1 METKVTSFALA
12 FALAVSLFGCS
23 SPRSREL
30 TEPVGK
36 RLSDTGANEAAPGRE
51 GRGTPSSLR
60 ESFTILSGSL
70 AWARRDWASAAK
82 AFLDAEESA
91 LASGNETL
99 RQYAVYGLAATYLA
113 EDEYESAVARL
124 AELDAGLSPE
134 LGSGLW
140 YQAGIVAFRKGEY
153 ADAVAMFRKSLERD
167 GERADAKINL
177 ELSARSLSESDSKRS
192 AGGSGFAEAKPS
204 ESDEDAIFDLVRRKE
219 RDRWKNQEEEA
230 SREIVADY

>member
-1 METKVTSFALA
+1 METKVTVIALA
-12 FALAVSLFGCS
+12 LAASLFGCS
-23 SPRSREL
+23 SPLSRST
-30 TEPVGK
+30 TEPAGT
-36 RLSDTGANEAAPGRE
+36 RLPETGANEAPGGRE
-51 GRGTPSSLR
+51 GQGTPSSIR

-140 YQAGIVAFRKGEY
+140 YQAGIVAFRKGEF

-167 GERADAKINL
+167 GSRADAKINL